1 MSMGVNKRIFWIV
14 TLGAFVSGCA
24 GQRYTASPDTAADR
38 TPAGLEASVERG
50 SRVKVVLLSDEI
62 IEGEVSWVT
71 ATEVAIRQVDEIAT
85 KERIVEAQ
93 EIARIEVA
101 EGTKPGYYVLGMLV
115 GAGIVYAIVE
125 GFKGWSMF
133 GN

>member
-1 MSMGVNKRIFWIV
+1 M
-14 TLGAFVSGCA
+14 
-24 GQRYTASPDTAADR
+24 
-38 TPAGLEASVERG
+38 
-50 SRVKVVLLSDEI
+50 LSDEI